1 VNGRR
6 RLEVFILAFGA
17 VFLAVLVYSFRPGR
31 RPSSRGAAEAPQP
44 PAASEAGLP
53 MTVSKG
59 FDYAMCAFSIATIET
74 GVGVA
79 FAVLTCG
86 KALNTWWT
94 E

>member
-1 VNGRR
+1 MSMA
-6 RLEVFILAFGA
+6 LLILASPLVA
-17 VFLAVLVYSFRPGR
+17 LAQSE
-31 RPSSRGAAEAPQP
+31 S
-44 PAASEAGLP
+44 PADSELDGS
-53 MTVSKG
+53 TWVSKG